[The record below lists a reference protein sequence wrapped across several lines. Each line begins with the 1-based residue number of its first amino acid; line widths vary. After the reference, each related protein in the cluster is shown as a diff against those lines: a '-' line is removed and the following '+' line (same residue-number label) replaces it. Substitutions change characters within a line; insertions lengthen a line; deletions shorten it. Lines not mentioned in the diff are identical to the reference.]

1 MFDLNFI
8 RENAEK
14 FDTGLAR
21 RGAEAM
27 SAAIL
32 KLDAERRD
40 VQTRMQD
47 VQAARNAASKEI
59 GAAKSRGEDAAD
71 AIAAVGELKASIQ
84 SLEDEDRDLGA
95 RLKDMLSRIPNLPMD
110 SVPDGASE
118 DENVELR
125 IEGTPAKFSFTP
137 KEHFDL
143 GEGLGM
149 MDFERAAKMSGARFV
164 MLSGQLA
171 RMERALG
178 QFMLDLHTGEHGYE
192 ERMTPAMVRDEALF
206 GTGQLPKFGE
216 DLFRT
221 ENDYYL
227 IPTAEVT
234 LSNIHAGEI
243 IPASELPKRFTA
255 LTQCF
260 RSEAGAAGRDTR
272 GMIRQHQF
280 NKVELVSVVAPEDGE
295 SELERMTGAAEKVLK
310 RLGLPYR
317 VVALCTGDIGFGARK
332 TFDLEVWL
340 PGQDRYREISS
351 CSLCGDFQARRMN
364 MRMRP
369 EGEKKT
375 TYPSTL
381 NGSGVAVGRAL
392 VAVMENYQNEDGSI
406 RVPDALKPY
415 MGGIDVIAAS

>member
-8 RENAEK
+8 RENAKK

-295 SELERMTGAAEKVLK
+295 SELERMTGAAEQVLK